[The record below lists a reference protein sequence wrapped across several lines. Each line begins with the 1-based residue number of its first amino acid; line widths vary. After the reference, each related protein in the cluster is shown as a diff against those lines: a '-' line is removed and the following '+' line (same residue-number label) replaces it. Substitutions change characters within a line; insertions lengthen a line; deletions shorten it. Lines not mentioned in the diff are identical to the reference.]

1 MTPFRLNIGIIY
13 NISKNSFGKCSFD
26 NVTKC
31 HTQCKHRKKWTCPP
45 PKKIRECPRINRVKR
60 PLVAIV
66 TQMEAK
72 GEFGW
77 CFHNAPR
84 VKVRVNG
91 VNKTVCFL
99 FEDVAVRFQSP
110 TDIYL
115 SQVLNTVAMTTKFPL
130 TSKMESAWPQPRSL
144 KTKTDPSAVLTSEI
158 WFTSSNGGLQRC
170 YKALA
175 KNAV

>member
-115 SQVLNTVAMTTKFPL
+115 SQVLNTVAH
-130 TSKMESAWPQPRSL
+130 
-144 KTKTDPSAVLTSEI
+144 TDK
-158 WFTSSNGGLQRC
+158 SSQITLNVRT
-170 YKALA
+170 ANTATA
-175 KNAV
+175 KCVSWADNEVYLCNYCLWWTV